1 MNNKYLEQNIDR
13 LDIPSKAIDL
23 LKENK
28 IIKIKQLCDKTKTNL
43 KDLGLKSVE
52 IDKLVI
58 ELQLLGL
65 NIRTNY

>member
-13 LDIPSKAIDL
+13 LDIPMKVIEI
-23 LKENK
+23 LKNNK
-28 IIKIKQLCDKTKTNL
+28 IVKINQLCDKTKTYL
-43 KDLGLKSVE
+43 KDLGLNSVE

-65 NIRTNY
+65 NIKTNY

>member
-1 MNNKYLEQNIDR
+1 MSNKYLEQNIDR

-23 LKENK
+23 LKEDK
-28 IIKIKQLCDKTKTNL
+28 IIKIKQLCDKTRTYL
-43 KDLGLKSVE
+43 KNLGLNSAE

-65 NIRTNY
+65 NINSNY

>member
-1 MNNKYLEQNIDR
+1 MNNKYLEQNVDR
-13 LDIPSKAIDL
+13 LDMPTRAIEL
-23 LKENK
+23 LKENN

-43 KDLGLKSVE
+43 KDLGLNSLE

-65 NIRTNY
+65 NIKTNY

>member
-1 MNNKYLEQNIDR
+1 MSNKYLEQNIDR
-13 LDIPSKAIDL
+13 LDIPSKAIDM

-28 IIKIKQLCDKTKTNL
+28 ITKIKQLCDKTKTNL
-43 KDLGLKSVE
+43 KNLGLNSVE

-65 NIRTNY
+65 NIKTNY